1 MELIRRVYMVSVQC
15 FLMAAALVG
24 LMVFLTFL
32 PVHYSATA
40 IQGIPAALPV
50 SNASLTSLESHTN
63 EKSSSWSM
71 DCHETESGPG
81 HLCISD
87 ID

>member
-1 MELIRRVYMVSVQC
+1 MELIRRVYVVSVQC

-40 IQGIPAALPV
+40 IQGAPAPSTVSSPSLSLMGSFPEEMNPPRIPDSQA
-50 SNASLTSLESHTN
+50 H
-63 EKSSSWSM
+63 
-71 DCHETESGPG
+71 ESGPPTNER
-81 HLCISD
+81 
-87 ID
+87 

>member
-1 MELIRRVYMVSVQC
+1 MELIRRVYMISVQC

-40 IQGIPAALPV
+40 IQGAPAALPV
-50 SNASLTSLESHTN
+50 SSASVTSLESHTKEN
-63 EKSSSWSM
+63 DSSCSM
-71 DCHETESGPG
+71 DCLEAESGPG
-81 HLCISD
+81 HQ
-87 ID
+87 